1 MLPQNIQKQTDIT
14 PHLANPFQL
23 EVARALSKDLQRQQK
38 NQLLTADILNKIG
51 DLSKLESR
59 YYCEISKGSGA
70 KKIYFSL
77 KTFTLVAAE
86 RIK

>member
-23 EVARALSKDLQRQQK
+23 EVARALSKDLAVLQK

-51 DLSKLESR
+51 DLSKLEAD
-59 YYCEISKGSGA
+59 IIA
-70 KKIYFSL
+70 KYPKAQERIDFIL